1 MLNRNL
7 DVNDYL
13 GKMGQNQPIRL
24 SEDDIKDLSVN
35 LLREWWLATVQ
46 ALSDLAGEDTAIER
60 LIPYHTNAA
69 IATSQNLPA
78 LFNIHESS
86 LQTDYYLMTVIHEL
100 MFSTTGRSYWR
111 GKNEIVAMVDDCST
125 KGNLMA
131 LCKAVCDVGARA
143 LSESFC
149 PGVDFRLSASLSS
162 GDQSCIFTWRDKKSI
177 DDGDRSERSLEDVTI
192 DEAVRNE
199 LSRHFFAEMW
209 TFSTRAFLD
218 FSRDP
223 SNVQKLATYLHN
235 SGLATGLKLV
245 NKYGEFADNDSP
257 TDIFEALWSMHHP
270 LGRFAR
276 SSTTLECTIEECPF
290 SDGPVELCQ
299 QFGSFFN
306 GICEGM
312 ASEYEFSYDRMIT
325 KGDKTCHWT
334 IRKKGEAAK
343 EKPKEEAIEDP
354 IKRLTNK
361 FIDGEIT
368 KEEYEEKMAII
379 KRHYP
384 R

>member
-1 MLNRNL
+1 MVKDRTN
-7 DVNDYL
+7 
-13 GKMGQNQPIRL
+13 KM
-24 SEDDIKDLSVN
+24 SEDELKDLSTN
-35 LLREWWLATVQ
+35 LFREWWLTTVQ

-69 IATSQNLPA
+69 IATSLNLPA
-78 LFNIHESS
+78 LFNIHERS
-86 LQTDYYLMTVIHEL
+86 LQTDQYLMMVIHDL
-100 MFSTTGRSYWR
+100 MFSTTGRRFWR

-125 KGNLMA
+125 KGNLIA
-131 LCKAVCDVGARA
+131 LCKVVCDVGGRA

-149 PGVDFRLSASLSS
+149 PDVDYRLSASLSS
-162 GDQSCIFTWRDKKSI
+162 GDQSCIFTWRDQKSI
-177 DDGDRSERSLEDVTI
+177 DDGDRSERPLEDVTI
-192 DEAVRNE
+192 NEVVRNE

-223 SNVQKLATYLHN
+223 SDVEKLATYLHH
-235 SGLATGLKLV
+235 SGVATGLRLV
-245 NKYGEFADNDSP
+245 DKYGEFAGRDSP
-257 TDIFEALWSMHHP
+257 TDLFEALWLMHHP
-270 LGRFAR
+270 VSRFAR
-276 SSTTLECTIEECPF
+276 SSTALECTVEECPF

-306 GICEGM
+306 GICEAM
-312 ASEYEFSYDRMIT
+312 ASEYEFFYDRMMT

-334 IRKKGEAAK
+334 ISKKGELAK
-343 EKPKEEAIEDP
+343 EKAKEEAVQDDP
-354 IKRLTNK
+354 VKTLTMR
-361 FIDGEIT
+361 FARGEIT

-379 KRHYP
+379 KKHYP